1 MANQLNWRDK
11 VKFSSGDTI
20 KVHQK
25 VVEGDKSRTQIFE
38 GVVIRIKGNPG
49 SKSFTVRKMG
59 ANKVGVEKI
68 FPEDSPTVTNVE
80 IVKQGRVRRA
90 NLSYLRDKVTKKDS
104 KIKDRFVKADKEE
117 EKDEEKKTEDK
128 KEKDEVKPEKK
139 ADEKKETEKK
149 EAKKGKKDKK
159 DKKTKEKD
167 EKKEEDKKE

>member
-11 VKFSSGDTI
+11 VKFSSGDTV

-25 VVEGDKSRTQIFE
+25 VEEADKSRNQIFE

-68 FPEDSPTVTNVE
+68 FPEDSPTVTDVE

-104 KIKDRFVKADKEE
+104 KIKDRFVKTDKEE
-117 EKDEEKKTEDK
+117 EAEETEIEDKKTEKKDETKKTDKKKETKKSEPKKDEKDKKTEDK
-128 KEKDEVKPEKK
+128 GEEKEE
-139 ADEKKETEKK
+139 EKKE
-149 EAKKGKKDKK
+149 
-159 DKKTKEKD
+159 
-167 EKKEEDKKE
+167 

>member
-1 MANQLNWRDK
+1 MANQLNWRNK
-11 VKFSSGDTI
+11 VKFSSGDTV

-25 VVEGDKSRTQIFE
+25 VEEGGKSRNQIFE

-80 IVKQGRVRRA
+80 IVKQGKVRRA

-104 KIKDRFVKADKEE
+104 KIKDRFVKTDKEE
-117 EKDEEKKTEDK
+117 EAESKEKEEDEKAESKKTSKKKAKKSEPKKEKKEKKAEAKDKEKEEEKKE
-128 KEKDEVKPEKK
+128 
-139 ADEKKETEKK
+139 
-149 EAKKGKKDKK
+149 
-159 DKKTKEKD
+159 
-167 EKKEEDKKE
+167 

>member
-1 MANQLNWRDK
+1 MANQLNWRNK

-25 VVEGDKSRTQIFE
+25 VEEGDKSRNQIFE

-68 FPEDSPTVTNVE
+68 FPEDSPGVTKVE
-80 IVKQGRVRRA
+80 IVKQGRVCRA

-104 KIKDRFVKADKEE
+104 KIEDRFVKANKEE
-117 EKDEEKKTEDK
+117 KSEEAEDVVEKTKEKTE
-128 KEKDEVKPEKK
+128 P
-139 ADEKKETEKK
+139 
-149 EAKKGKKDKK
+149 KKDKK
-159 DKKTKEKD
+159 DEKTKEKG
-167 EKKEEDKKE
+167 EKKEEDKK